1 LRAVVLLYISQYTD
15 VILAHKID
23 RHTLQCKHNSFS
35 SLQSAQFYMDNNNC
49 NLTTATLHTIN
60 LDVTQL
66 SSSWPARMNNYVY
79 SFLPCAKSTI
89 VASGMQRAHSISMPR
104 FLSCLPKKCSAHE
117 NSTLHKQDSLLFL
130 LSSTE
135 YKRREKHFIW
145 WVITRPQLCTCWFGQ
160 VKQISTNKSINWWQ
174 ARRGS

>member
-89 VASGMQRAHSISMPR
+89 MASGMQRAHLISMPR
-104 FLSCLPKKCSAHE
+104 ENSTWKFSAHE
-117 NSTLHKQDSLLFL
+117 YQRNEVHMKIQ
-130 LSSTE
+130 
-135 YKRREKHFIW
+135 H
-145 WVITRPQLCTCWFGQ
+145 CTSKALYFFCCHLW
-160 VKQISTNKSINWWQ
+160 
-174 ARRGS
+174 